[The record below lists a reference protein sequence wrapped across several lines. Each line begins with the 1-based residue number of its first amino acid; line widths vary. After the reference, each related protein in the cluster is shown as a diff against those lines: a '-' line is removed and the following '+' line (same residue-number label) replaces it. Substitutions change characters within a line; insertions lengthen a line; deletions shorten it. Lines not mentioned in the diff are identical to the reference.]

1 MPAFG
6 EFPSLEA
13 FLVAYEADRRTRECE
28 EEDTLPLAVPM
39 ARRHRDRDVVEVDCK
54 IAEVLADDTKGLKHV
69 QLRVVLTGVL
79 DSDADVDADVQG
91 HLASHAQVFVAIQ
104 YEARHGTIPEPIPG
118 LVEGADIRVRGAWIT
133 AERAHA
139 VGGKKLS
146 VMHYTHAP
154 IGFVMVGGV
163 VYR

>member
-13 FLVAYEADRRTRECE
+13 FLVAYEADHHTCERE
-28 EEDTLPLAVPM
+28 DASLPLAAPM
-39 ARRHRDRDVVEVDCK
+39 ARRRGDRDVVEVDCR
-54 IAEVLADDTKGLKHV
+54 IAEVMPDDHKGLKHL

-79 DSDADVDADVQG
+79 ESDADVDADVQR

-104 YEARHGTIPEPIPG
+104 YQARQGGIPESIPG
-118 LVEGADIRVRGAWIT
+118 LVEGADVRVRGEWIT
-133 AERAHA
+133 AERAHS
-139 VGGKKLS
+139 VGGKRLS

-154 IGFVMVGGV
+154 IGFIMVGSV

>member
-13 FLVAYEADRRTRECE
+13 FLVAYEADRRTRERE
-28 EEDTLPLAVPM
+28 EEAGLPLAAPT
-39 ARRHRDRDVVEVDCK
+39 AQRRGRRDVVEVDCK
-54 IAEVLADDTKGLKHV
+54 IAEVMADDTSGLKHV
-69 QLRVVLTGVL
+69 QLRVMLTGVIA
-79 DSDADVDADVQG
+79 SAADVDADVQR

-104 YEARHGTIPEPIPG
+104 YEDRQSRISGSIPG
-118 LVEGADIRVRGAWIT
+118 LIEGADIRARGAWIT

-139 VGGKKLS
+139 VGGRKLS
-146 VMHYTHAP
+146 VLHYTHAP
-154 IGFVMVGGV
+154 IGFVVVGGV

>member
-13 FLVAYEADRRTRECE
+13 FLVAYEADRRTRERE
-28 EEDTLPLAVPM
+28 EEATVPLAAPM
-39 ARRHRDRDVVEVDCK
+39 ARRRGDRDVVEVDCR
-54 IAEVLADDTKGLKHV
+54 IAEVMPVDSKGLKHV
-69 QLRVVLTGVL
+69 QLHVVLTGVIE
-79 DSDADVDADVQG
+79 SDADVDGDVQR

-104 YEARHGTIPEPIPG
+104 YDARQGRIPESIPG
-118 LVEGADIRVRGAWIT
+118 LVEGTDVRLRGEWIT

-154 IGFVMVGGV
+154 IGFVMVGDV

>member
-6 EFPSLEA
+6 EFPSVES
-13 FLVAYEADRRTRECE
+13 FLVAYEADRCTRERE
-28 EEDTLPLAVPM
+28 EEATLPLAAPL
-39 ARRHRDRDVVEVDCK
+39 ARRRGNRDVVEVDCR
-54 IAEVLADDTKGLKHV
+54 IAEILRDDTKGLKHV

-79 DSDADVDADVQG
+79 ESDADVDADVES

-104 YEARHGTIPEPIPG
+104 YEARRGTIPEPIPG
-118 LVEGADIRVRGAWIT
+118 LVEGADIRLRGAWIT